1 LFSSKQGEIAGQETA
16 DDQSLLLEETI
27 MDFIERIF
35 GISPDGGSGTLEF
48 LFLPCLSLV
57 FTSFTGCAQT
67 QENGSAKIIFSD
79 EITRCHAEQGFGL
92 R

>member
-16 DDQSLLLEETI
+16 DDQCLLLEETI

-48 LFLPCLSLV
+48 LFFAVPV
-57 FTSFTGCAQT
+57 V
-67 QENGSAKIIFSD
+67 
-79 EITRCHAEQGFGL
+79 GL
-92 R
+92 YFIYRVRSNARKWKR